1 MCKPREMLRRQGP
14 ILGATF
20 SQNLA
25 ILFLPNP
32 ADISIH
38 TDEGDPTEEGAVVGG
53 QDGGAEG
60 QEGDHDAVQH
70 HPRQQEPWRKKGLH
84 FQGRLS
90 FKNRANRKSQA
101 WQCRGFC
108 TAYFWSSLAYE
119 SDEQKTRILPNL
131 RLPISSAQGSRRS

>member
-1 MCKPREMLRRQGP
+1 MLRRQGP

-70 HPRQQEPWRKKGLH
+70 HPRQQEPRKRKKRSSTGFGKRMTHRKWIRGQQWLH
-84 FQGRLS
+84 WLV
-90 FKNRANRKSQA
+90 
-101 WQCRGFC
+101 
-108 TAYFWSSLAYE
+108 
-119 SDEQKTRILPNL
+119 LPSAAL
-131 RLPISSAQGSRRS
+131 FSISSREFS